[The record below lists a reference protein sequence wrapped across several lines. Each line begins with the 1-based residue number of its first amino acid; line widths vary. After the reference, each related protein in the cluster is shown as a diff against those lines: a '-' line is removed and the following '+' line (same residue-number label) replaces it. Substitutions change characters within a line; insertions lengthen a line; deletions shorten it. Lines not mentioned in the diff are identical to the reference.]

1 MEEFERACCIRGYHE
16 YKEVWEAA
24 VGEELVLFVVENIS
38 RVLFSYSSA
47 CTKNFNSEN
56 LSNYGIL
63 LDAWSLVSVF
73 IT

>member
-47 CTKNFNSEN
+47 CTEIF
-56 LSNYGIL
+56 
-63 LDAWSLVSVF
+63 
-73 IT
+73 

>member
-38 RVLFSYSSA
+38 RVLFSCLYEKILTAKICQTTVVS
-47 CTKNFNSEN
+47 CQWVEGLGTRLTK
-56 LSNYGIL
+56 
-63 LDAWSLVSVF
+63 
-73 IT
+73 